1 MCAAAI
7 SPPSCHP
14 PPAPFHHCRLL
25 FSHLGLSGWE
35 QRRKLHLLSK
45 NEKLLRELRNLDGQ
59 RSRETHKMAVIYVG
73 QGQEDKNSILN
84 NVTASKEYES
94 FVARLAWEIELESHT
109 GFLGGLVPGKASGVT
124 APYFATS
131 FTEVIF
137 HVATRM
143 PSDSPESLLQ
153 KTRHLGNDEIHIV
166 WSEHWRDYRRD
177 IIPTEFC
184 DVLIVIYPLPNK
196 LFRIQIKRKNEIPF
210 FGPLFD
216 ESIVEDAVL
225 PGLVRATALAAS
237 RAKRS
242 TLTLY
247 QH

>member
-1 MCAAAI
+1 MSRSIISIAMLNRVSRYFSMCASAI
-7 SPPSCHP
+7 SPPSCRP

-59 RSRETHKMAVIYVG
+59 RSRETHKIAVIYVS
-73 QGQEDKNSILN
+73 QGQEDKNSILS

-94 FVARLAWEIELESHT
+94 FVARLAWEVELESHT
-109 GFLGGLVPGKASGVT
+109 GFLGGLIPGKASGVT

-131 FTEVIF
+131 FTEILF

-153 KTRHLGNDEIHIV
+153 KV
-166 WSEHWRDYRRD
+166 S
-177 IIPTEFC
+177 
-184 DVLIVIYPLPNK
+184 
-196 LFRIQIKRKNEIPF
+196 FR
-210 FGPLFD
+210 
-216 ESIVEDAVL
+216 
-225 PGLVRATALAAS
+225 
-237 RAKRS
+237 
-242 TLTLY
+242 
-247 QH
+247 

>member
-1 MCAAAI
+1 MTLNSAASPPQGQIFESETIATILNQRNAEREHVNSWSQHSSMCA
-7 SPPSCHP
+7 SPITPPTCRL

-45 NEKLLRELRNLDGQ
+45 NEKLLRELRNLDSQ
-59 RSRETHKMAVIYVG
+59 RSRETHKMAVIYVA

-84 NVTASKEYES
+84 NVTASQEYEN
-94 FVARLAWEIELESHT
+94 FIARLAWEVELESHT

-131 FTEVIF
+131 FAEVIF

-153 KTRHLGNDEIHIV
+153 KVHFLLLLHI
-166 WSEHWRDYRRD
+166 Y
-177 IIPTEFC
+177 FF
-184 DVLIVIYPLPNK
+184 
-196 LFRIQIKRKNEIPF
+196 LF
-210 FGPLFD
+210 
-216 ESIVEDAVL
+216 
-225 PGLVRATALAAS
+225 
-237 RAKRS
+237 
-242 TLTLY
+242 
-247 QH
+247 